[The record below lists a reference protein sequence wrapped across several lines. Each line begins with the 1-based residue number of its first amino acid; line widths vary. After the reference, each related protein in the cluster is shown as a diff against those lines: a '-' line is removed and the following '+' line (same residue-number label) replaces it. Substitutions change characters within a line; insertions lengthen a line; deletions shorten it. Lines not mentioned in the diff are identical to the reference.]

1 MDRVKSELE
10 IVYTSH
16 MPKIAI
22 RIAYEGTNFHGWQR
36 QEPPDKPPYRTIQG
50 ELDKALAD
58 LFQLRIVTSG
68 ASRTDSG
75 VHADAQVAA
84 FTVETKIPITRIPAA
99 LNTRLPGDMRV
110 LKAWLPIEDFD
121 PVRDAVEKG
130 YRYEVSHGDHLRV
143 RPIFDRRTVYFSPHH
158 MNVEPMK
165 LAAALFVGKHDFRA
179 FAHSAHGRECTVRT
193 IFSCE
198 VQALN
203 TDRIVINISG
213 DGFLYNMVRI
223 IAGTIT
229 EIGRGRME
237 ISAIQAALQSGD
249 RQLAGPTLPPE
260 GLRLK
265 WIRYPQEKSQEP
277 L

>member
-1 MDRVKSELE
+1 MDRVQSDLE

-58 LFQLRIVTSG
+58 LFQQRVVTSG

-84 FTVETKIPITRIPAA
+84 FTIETKIPITRIPAA

-110 LKAWLPIEDFD
+110 LKAWLPIDDFD

-158 MNVEPMK
+158 MDVEPMK
-165 LAAALFVGKHDFRA
+165 LAAGMFVGEHDFKA
-179 FAHSAHGRECTVRT
+179 FAHSAHGRDCGLQPGSFTHHVLGALGIIPEPGVLH
-193 IFSCE
+193 E
-198 VQALN
+198 GVQLVQSSEGAIPVK
-203 TDRIVINISG
+203 DAS
-213 DGFLYNMVRI
+213 
-223 IAGTIT
+223 
-229 EIGRGRME
+229 
-237 ISAIQAALQSGD
+237 SAVQTTA
-249 RQLAGPTLPPE
+249 
-260 GLRLK
+260 
-265 WIRYPQEKSQEP
+265 
-277 L
+277 

>member
-1 MDRVKSELE
+1 
-10 IVYTSH
+10 

-36 QEPPDKPPYRTIQG
+36 QEPPDKAPYRTIQG

-58 LFQLRIVTSG
+58 LFQMRILTSG

-84 FTVETKIPITRIPAA
+84 FTAETKIPITRIPAA

-110 LKAWLPIEDFD
+110 LKAWLPTEEFD
-121 PVRDAVEKG
+121 PVRDAEEKG

-158 MNVEPMK
+158 MDVEPMK
-165 LAAALFVGKHDFRA
+165 LAAAMFVGQHDFKA
-179 FAHSAHGRECTVRT
+179 FAHSAHGRESTVRT

-198 VQALN
+198 VHALN
-203 TDRIVINISG
+203 TDRIVIDISG
-213 DGFLYNMVRI
+213 NGFLYNMVRAIVGTLMEVGRRKYEPQFVRHI
-223 IAGTIT
+223 IQSQDRAQAGIT
-229 EIGRGRME
+229 
-237 ISAIQAALQSGD
+237 APA
-249 RQLAGPTLPPE
+249 E
-260 GLRLK
+260 GLYLVK
-265 WIRYPQEKSQEP
+265 VDYPELLLRRGLSSGK
-277 L
+277 

>member
-1 MDRVKSELE
+1 LE
-10 IVYTSH
+10 IVYTSR

-58 LFQLRIVTSG
+58 LFQMRILTSG

-84 FTVETKIPITRIPAA
+84 FTAETKIPVPRIPAA

-110 LKAWLPIEDFD
+110 LKAWLPTEEFD
-121 PVRDAVEKG
+121 PVRDAEEKG

-158 MNVEPMK
+158 MDVEPMK
-165 LAAALFVGKHDFRA
+165 LAAAMFVGQHDFKS
-179 FAHSAHGRECTVRT
+179 FAHSAHGRESTVRT

-198 VQALN
+198 VHALN
-203 TDRIVINISG
+203 TDRIVIDISG
-213 DGFLYNMVRI
+213 NGFLYNMVRI

-229 EIGRGRME
+229 EIGRGRMQLD
-237 ISAIQAALQSGD
+237 AIQSALESGD

-277 L
+277 M